1 MKEYIIDGSKFSTYE
16 NAYIEIKSVLS
27 EGTEKKVLSIRE
39 IVKKYISGDNITVVW
54 MNSNKSKKDLGY
66 EETIK
71 YLKKRLQTV
80 PLHELVPTLQEI
92 KKAEEFT
99 GPTMFDKIIEAFE
112 VNDVTVDLR

>member
-16 NAYIEIKSVLS
+16 GAYIEIKSVLS
-27 EGTEKKVLSIRE
+27 EGAETNILSIRE
-39 IVKKYISGDNITVVW
+39 IVKKYINNENITVVW
-54 MNSNKSKKDLGY
+54 QNSHKSKTDLGY

-80 PLHELVPTLQEI
+80 PLHELVPTLQEV

-112 VNDVTVDLR
+112 VNNITVNLK